1 VLHRAGTERFW
12 SLCGPSAAK
21 LESMGAG
28 VKTVITVMTVM
39 KTVGKFGQTETGE

>member
-1 VLHRAGTERFW
+1 
-12 SLCGPSAAK
+12 
-21 LESMGAG
+21 MGAG